1 MHIPDGVLSAP
12 VLIGG
17 AGVAAA
23 GVALALARIDERA
36 IPRVAMLAAVFFAG
50 SLVSVPV
57 GPSSVHLVFSG
68 LMGVM
73 LGLGIFPAVLVGLA
87 LQAAMFGFG
96 GLTTLGINT
105 MNIALPGALIGIA
118 LGPLIRTAR
127 RPARAALLG
136 GLAGSAT
143 VIGSG
148 LLVAASLWLSTPDYA
163 LVAQVLLVTYLP
175 LALAEGAVSAAV
187 VGFLARVQPEALA
200 PRLAGQPE

>member
-73 LGLGIFPAVLVGLA
+73 LGLGIFPAILVGLA
-87 LQAAMFGFG
+87 LQAVMFGFG

-105 MNIALPGALIGIA
+105 MNMALPGAAIGLA
-118 LGPLIRTAR
+118 LGPLIRAAR
-127 RPARAALLG
+127 TPGRAALLG
-136 GLAGSAT
+136 GVAGLAT
-143 VIGSG
+143 VIASG
-148 LLVAASLWLSTPDYA
+148 LLVAASLWLSSSDYV

-175 LALAEGAVSAAV
+175 LALAEGAVTAAV
-187 VGFLARVQPEALA
+187 VAFLARVQPEALA
-200 PRLAGQPE
+200 PRLAAGPE

>member
-1 MHIPDGVLSAP
+1 MHIPDGILSAP

-17 AGVAAA
+17 AALAAA
-23 GVALALARIDERA
+23 GVTLALRRIDERA

-68 LMGVM
+68 LMGLM

-87 LQAAMFGFG
+87 LQAVMFGFG

-105 MNIALPGALIGIA
+105 LNIALPGALIGLA
-118 LGPLIRTAR
+118 LGPMIRTAAS
-127 RPARAALLG
+127 PARAALLG
-136 GLAGSAT
+136 GVAGTAT
-143 VIGSG
+143 VIASG
-148 LLVAASLWLSTPDYA
+148 LLVALSLWLSSAEYG

-187 VGFLARVQPEALA
+187 VAFLARVQPEALT
-200 PRLAGQPE
+200 PRLAAGPE